1 MISAEKHC
9 SEVCFFWHFENQK
22 QCAICVYYIEEKA
35 VISIADIFK
44 TLKLK
49 QRFVSG

>member
-1 MISAEKHC
+1 MISAEKLWR
-9 SEVCFFWHFENQK
+9 EVFFFWHFENQK
-22 QCAICVYYIEEKA
+22 QCAIYVYDIEEKA

-49 QRFVSG
+49 QKFVSG